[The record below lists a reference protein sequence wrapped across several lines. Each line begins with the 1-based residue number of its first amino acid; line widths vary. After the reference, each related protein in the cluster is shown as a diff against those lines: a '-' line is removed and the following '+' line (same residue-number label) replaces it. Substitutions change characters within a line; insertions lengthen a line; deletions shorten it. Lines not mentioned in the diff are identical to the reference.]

1 MALERSPMLHRLI
14 RWIRTHNQKVI
25 LISSV
30 DVIKYMTLMEVS
42 SGKKP

>member
-1 MALERSPMLHRLI
+1 MAFERTQMLQRLI

-30 DVIKYMTLMEVS
+30 DVIRYMMEVS
-42 SGKKP
+42 REKP